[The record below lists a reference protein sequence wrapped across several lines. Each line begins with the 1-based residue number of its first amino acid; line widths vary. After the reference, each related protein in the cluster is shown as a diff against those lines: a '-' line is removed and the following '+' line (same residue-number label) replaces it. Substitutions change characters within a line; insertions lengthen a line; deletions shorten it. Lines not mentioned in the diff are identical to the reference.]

1 MILINENVQNQ
12 FHTKAPGGFIPQ
24 YGQKSKKN
32 QNFLNHLKCIVDV
45 LFILFETSKMQ
56 KLCGKRTEHFEVT
69 TSSSAASNK
78 ICIRYNMKV

>member
-1 MILINENVQNQ
+1 MSDDGNSLVRSFNDR
-12 FHTKAPGGFIPQ
+12 FL
-24 YGQKSKKN
+24 KN
-32 QNFLNHLKCIVDV
+32 MVDV

-56 KLCGKRTEHFEVT
+56 KLYGKRTERFEVT